1 MYILSRKRF
10 KSMWWTRTLIK
21 TLSIQTYLRFYEIMN
36 YSIPKNAELFLQY
49 TDNQR
54 SKVNNLL
61 KDVSKEWENN
71 WFSRDQKS
79 EYMDEYLNEIKMLKS
94 VFQSIPFVQQIF
106 LCNSISFNALDKNSD
121 IDLFII
127 AEPWRIRTVKFR
139 SMILFTLKW
148 AKRFWR
154 KTRKKICL
162 SFFITSDAQN
172 LYPISL
178 SSLDIYLAYRIAHL
192 VLIYQPDEETNNSFF
207 ECNKRV
213 KWILPNYQEKQT
225 ISLWINPFH
234 WNTKFKNIMERL
246 WNWFL
251 WNIFE
256 RMVKHTQKAII
267 RLKRI
272 RNPIW
277 NKDVIVS
284 DTMLK
289 FHQDI
294 REKISLKYNI
304 KVK

>member
-1 MYILSRKRF
+1 MQG
-10 KSMWWTRTLIK
+10 TRTLIK

-36 YSIPKNAELFLQY
+36 YPVPKNAELFLQY

-54 SKVNNLL
+54 AKINNLL
-61 KDVSKEWENN
+61 KDINEKDQNN
-71 WFSRDQKS
+71 SFSRDEKS
-79 EYMDEYLNEIKMLKS
+79 EYMDEYLKEVKRLKS
-94 VFQSIPFVQQIF
+94 TLQSIPFIEQIF
-106 LCNSISFNALDKNSD
+106 LCNSISFNALDNNSD

-127 AEPWRIRTVKFR
+127 AQPWRIWTVKFR
-139 SMILFTLKW
+139 SMLLFTLKW
-148 AKRFWR
+148 AKRFWKR
-154 KTRKKICL
+154 SRKKICL
-162 SFFITSDAQN
+162 SFFITSDSQN

-178 SSLDIYLAYRIAHL
+178 PSLDIYLAYRIAHL
-192 VLIYQPDEETNNSFF
+192 VLIYQPDETVNNSFF
-207 ECNKRV
+207 ENNKWV

-225 ISLWINPFH
+225 ISLWISPFS

-246 WNWFL
+246 WDWFL

-256 RMVKHTQKAII
+256 QIVKYTQKAII

-277 NKDVIVS
+277 NKDVIIS

-294 REKISLKYNI
+294 REKVSLKYNVKI
-304 KVK
+304 K

>member
-1 MYILSRKRF
+1 MLTLCFIWSNTMSRILK
-10 KSMWWTRTLIK
+10 L
-21 TLSIQTYLRFYEIMN
+21 LSIQPYLRFYEIMN
-36 YSIPKNAELFLQY
+36 YPVPKKIELFFQY
-49 TDNQR
+49 SDTEHTNVNKIIKSIKSND
-54 SKVNNLL
+54 SK
-61 KDVSKEWENN
+61 D
-71 WFSRDQKS
+71 WFSRDKKS
-79 EYMDEYLNEIKMLKS
+79 EYMDEYLKEIKRLGS
-94 VFQSIPFVQQIF
+94 TFQSIPFIEQIY

-148 AKRFWR
+148 AKRFWK

-162 SFFITSDAQN
+162 SFFITSDSQN

-192 VLIYQPDEETNNSFF
+192 VLIYQSNEKINNSFF
-207 ECNKRV
+207 ENNKRV

-225 ISLWINPFH
+225 ISLWINPFS
-234 WNTKFKNIMERL
+234 WNTKFKDTMETL
-246 WNWFL
+246 WDWFL

-256 RMVKHTQKAII
+256 WTVKYLQKAII
-267 RLKRI
+267 NLKRI
-272 RNPIW
+272 WNPVW

-294 REKISLKYNI
+294 REKVSLKYNVKI
-304 KVK
+304 KD

>member
-1 MYILSRKRF
+1 MWSILK
-10 KSMWWTRTLIK
+10 L
-21 TLSIQTYLRFYEIMN
+21 LQIQPYLRFYEIMN
-36 YSIPKNAELFLQY
+36 YPVPKNTELFFQY
-49 TDNQR
+49 SDTER
-54 SKVNNLL
+54 TSAKKLR
-61 KDVSKEWENN
+61 KEIEEQENS
-71 WFSRDQKS
+71 FPRDQKS
-79 EYMDEYLNEIKMLKS
+79 EYMDEYLKKRKRLKS
-94 VFQSIPFVQQIF
+94 TFQSIPFIEQIF

-148 AKRFWR
+148 VKRFWK

-162 SFFITSDAQN
+162 SFFITSDVQN

-192 VLIYQPDEETNNSFF
+192 VLIYQPDKEINNSFF
-207 ECNKRV
+207 ENNKWV

-225 ISLWINPFH
+225 ISLWINPFS
-234 WNTKFKNIMERL
+234 WNTKFKDTIETL
-246 WNWFL
+246 WDWFL

-256 RMVKHTQKAII
+256 WIVKHIQKAVI

-272 RNPIW
+272 RNPVW
-277 NKDVIVS
+277 NKDIIVS

-294 REKISLKYNI
+294 REKVSLKYNV
-304 KVK
+304 KVKD

>member
-1 MYILSRKRF
+1 MWRTRK
-10 KSMWWTRTLIK
+10 LIK
-21 TLSIQTYLRFYEIMN
+21 TLSIQPYLRFYEIMN
-36 YSIPKNAELFLQY
+36 YPVPKNTELFFQY
-49 TDNQR
+49 SDTENTNAI
-54 SKVNNLL
+54 KLL
-61 KDVSKEWENN
+61 KDTSEDEPLN

-79 EYMDEYLNEIKMLKS
+79 EYMDEYLKEIQRLKS
-94 VFQSIPFVQQIF
+94 TFQSIPFVQQIF
-106 LCNSISFNALDKNSD
+106 LCNSISFNALYKNSD

-139 SMILFTLKW
+139 SMVLFTLKW
-148 AKRFWR
+148 AKRFWK

-162 SFFITSDAQN
+162 SFFITSDSLN

-178 SSLDIYLAYRIAHL
+178 PSLDIYLAYRIAHL
-192 VLIYQPDEETNNSFF
+192 VLVYQPDEEINNSFF
-207 ECNKRV
+207 ENNKWV
-213 KWILPNYQEKQT
+213 KGILPNYQEKQT
-225 ISLWINPFH
+225 ISLWIKPFT
-234 WNTKFKNIMERL
+234 WNTKFKDTMETL

-256 RMVKHTQKAII
+256 RIVKHTQNTII

-294 REKISLKYNI
+294 REKISLKYNV

>member
-1 MYILSRKRF
+1 MHSLWFIWPNTMWNILK
-10 KSMWWTRTLIK
+10 L
-21 TLSIQTYLRFYEIMN
+21 LSIQPYLRFYEIMN
-36 YSIPKNAELFLQY
+36 YPVPKKAELFFQY
-49 TDNQR
+49 SETEHKNIN
-54 SKVNNLL
+54 KIL
-61 KDVSKEWENN
+61 KNIEKDEPWD
-71 WFSRDQKS
+71 WFSRDKKS
-79 EYMDEYLNEIKMLKS
+79 EYFDEYLNEIKRLQS
-94 VFQSIPFVQQIF
+94 TFQSIPFVQQIF

-127 AEPWRIRTVKFR
+127 AEPGRIRTVKFL

-148 AKRFWR
+148 VKRFWKR
-154 KTRKKICL
+154 IRKKICL
-162 SFFITSDAQN
+162 SFFITTDSQN

-192 VLIYQPDEETNNSFF
+192 VLIYQPDKELNNSFF
-207 ECNKRV
+207 ESNKRV

-225 ISLWINPFH
+225 ISLWISPFS
-234 WNTKFKNIMERL
+234 WNTKFKDTIETL
-246 WNWFL
+246 WDWFL

-256 RMVKHTQKAII
+256 WIVKHIQKAVI

-272 RNPIW
+272 RNPVW

-294 REKISLKYNI
+294 REKVSLKYNV
-304 KVK
+304 KVKD

>member
-1 MYILSRKRF
+1 MQGTRK
-10 KSMWWTRTLIK
+10 LIK
-21 TLSIQTYLRFYEIMN
+21 TLSSQPYLRFYEIMK
-36 YSIPKNAELFLQY
+36 YPVPKNAEQFFQY
-49 TDNQR
+49 SDTEHTNAN
-54 SKVNNLL
+54 KLL
-61 KDVSKEWENN
+61 KDTHEEEQNN
-71 WFSRDQKS
+71 SFSRNKKS
-79 EYMDEYLNEIKMLKS
+79 EYMDEYLKEIQRLKS
-94 VFQSIPFVQQIF
+94 TFQSIPFVEQIF

-148 AKRFWR
+148 AKRFW
-154 KTRKKICL
+154 KKSRKKICL

-178 SSLDIYLAYRIAHL
+178 PSLDIYLAYRIAHL
-192 VLIYQPDEETNNSFF
+192 VLIYQLDEEINNSFF
-207 ECNKRV
+207 ESNKWV
-213 KWILPNYQEKQT
+213 KGILPNYQEKQT
-225 ISLWINPFH
+225 ISLWIKPFS
-234 WNTKFKNIMERL
+234 WNTKFKDIMESL
-246 WNWFL
+246 WDWFL

-256 RMVKHTQKAII
+256 WTVKYTQKTII

-277 NKDVIVS
+277 NKDVIIS

-294 REKISLKYNI
+294 REKVSLKYNVKI
-304 KVK
+304 K

>member
-1 MYILSRKRF
+1 MHRILKLY
-10 KSMWWTRTLIK
+10 KN
-21 TLSIQTYLRFYEIMN
+21 LSIQPYLRFYEIMN
-36 YSIPKNAELFLQY
+36 YPVPKNTELFFQY
-49 TDNQR
+49 SDTEHTNAN
-54 SKVNNLL
+54 KLL
-61 KDVSKEWENN
+61 KDTPEEGQDNS
-71 WFSRDQKS
+71 FSRNQKC
-79 EYMDEYLNEIKMLKS
+79 EYMDEYLREIKKLKS
-94 VFQSIPFVQQIF
+94 TLQSIPFVEQIF
-106 LCNSISFNALDKNSD
+106 LCNSISFNALDNNSD

-148 AKRFWR
+148 AKRFW
-154 KTRKKICL
+154 KKSRKKICL
-162 SFFITSDAQN
+162 SFFITSDSQN

-178 SSLDIYLAYRIAHL
+178 PSLDIYLAYRIAHL
-192 VLIYQPDEETNNSFF
+192 VLIYQSDEKINNSFF
-207 ECNKRV
+207 ENNKWV

-225 ISLWINPFH
+225 ISLWIKPFS
-234 WNTKFKNIMERL
+234 WNTKFKNVMESL

-256 RMVKHTQKAII
+256 WIVKHTQKAII

-272 RNPIW
+272 RNPVW

-294 REKISLKYNI
+294 REKVSLKYNV

>member
-1 MYILSRKRF
+1 MWSILK
-10 KSMWWTRTLIK
+10 L
-21 TLSIQTYLRFYEIMN
+21 LQIQPYLRFYEIMN
-36 YSIPKNAELFLQY
+36 YPVPKNTELFFQY
-49 TDNQR
+49 SDTER
-54 SKVNNLL
+54 TSAKKLL
-61 KDVSKEWENN
+61 KEIEEQENS
-71 WFSRDQKS
+71 FSRDQKS
-79 EYMDEYLNEIKMLKS
+79 EYMDEYLKEIKRLKS
-94 VFQSIPFVQQIF
+94 TFQSIPFIEQIF

-148 AKRFWR
+148 VKRFWK

-162 SFFITSDAQN
+162 SFFITSDSQN

-192 VLIYQPDEETNNSFF
+192 VLIYQPDKELNNSFF
-207 ECNKRV
+207 ESNKRV

-225 ISLWINPFH
+225 ISLWISPFS
-234 WNTKFKNIMERL
+234 WNTKFKDTIETL
-246 WNWFL
+246 WDWFL

-256 RMVKHTQKAII
+256 WIVKHIQKAVI

-272 RNPIW
+272 RNPVW

-294 REKISLKYNI
+294 REKVSLKYNV
-304 KVK
+304 KVKD

>member
-1 MYILSRKRF
+1 MQR
-10 KSMWWTRTLIK
+10 TRTLIK

-36 YSIPKNAELFLQY
+36 YPIPRNAELFLQY

-61 KDVSKEWENN
+61 KDVHKEWQDNS
-71 WFSRDQKS
+71 FSRDQKS
-79 EYMDEYLNEIKMLKS
+79 EYMDEYLQEIKRLKS
-94 VFQSIPFVQQIF
+94 TLQSIPFIEQIF
-106 LCNSISFNALDKNSD
+106 LCNSISFNALDENSD

-127 AEPWRIRTVKFR
+127 TQPWRIRSVKFR
-139 SMILFTLKW
+139 SMLLFTLKG
-148 AKRFWR
+148 AKRFW
-154 KTRKKICL
+154 KKSRKKICL
-162 SFFITSDAQN
+162 SFFITSDSQN

-178 SSLDIYLAYRIAHL
+178 PSLDIYLAYRIAHL
-192 VLIYQPDEETNNSFF
+192 VLIYQPDETANNSFF
-207 ECNKRV
+207 ENNKWV

-225 ISLWINPFH
+225 ISLWINPFS
-234 WNTKFKNIMERL
+234 WNTKFKNIMETL
-246 WNWFL
+246 WNWLL

-256 RMVKHTQKAII
+256 SIVKHIQKAII
-267 RLKRI
+267 RLKI
-272 RNPIW
+272 MFNPIW

-294 REKISLKYNI
+294 REKISLKYNV